1 MNLVPEYRTLHRNGF
16 AIFEVRT
23 VVAVTASVLKMKA
36 LCVSEMS
43 VNTSIA
49 AAAAAITI
57 TTRRHCTPEYGK
69 GIGEIVPVHA
79 VSAYDGVE
87 I

>member
-16 AIFEVRT
+16 AIFEV
-23 VVAVTASVLKMKA
+23 VVTASVLKMDA
-36 LCVSEMS
+36 LCVSEIS

-49 AAAAAITI
+49 AAAAATAITI
-57 TTRRHCTPEYGK
+57 TTRRHSIPEYGK